1 MILMSV
7 LQTPF
12 TLRTAL
18 TFEQHDSQGDAD
30 SSIGTDTESSTASV
44 SASILEYRRSL
55 GRTYHSDKFTANYC
69 FPNDDQQ
76 VESMDLTHHY
86 LTLLLDGELFLAPI
100 KTDSIQRVLDVGTGS
115 GELDNSSSGSLLT
128 ASQESGLCMAFR
140 RVRKC
145 RLLTVYREF
154 ADRYPSTEV
163 IGTDLSPCQPQ
174 WVPPNL
180 RFEIDDA
187 TQPWTW
193 KEDYFSFIHIRY
205 LFGAIKDWNNLF
217 KEAYRCCAPGGWVQS
232 GEADVTFRS
241 DDGTTELEPI
251 FKTYQKLFEYG
262 SRILGNPFFVHDL
275 QLKAFKEAG
284 FKDVETVDYK
294 FPIGGWPK
302 DPKLAEVGRF
312 VKATL
317 ENDLEGYTLMM
328 WKDVCRWPEE
338 EYEVSLMSLRKAIR
352 NPKVHSYMTV
362 RYVYGRK

>member
-1 MILMSV
+1 MSNQPV
-7 LQTPF
+7 GDTTSPEVPAPIIAHTKSPSKSPSKSLSRSPPAQGELGPADDSDVSTLGPF
-12 TLRTAL
+12 YIEEISDRPR
-18 TFEQHDSQGDAD
+18 S
-30 SSIGTDTESSTASV
+30 ESSTASV
-44 SASILEYRRSL
+44 SASILEYRRSQ
-55 GRTYHSDKFTANYC
+55 GRTYHSDKFTANYF

-86 LTLLLDGELFLAPI
+86 LTLLLDGELFLAPVKI
-100 KTDSIQRVLDVGTGS
+100 DSTQRVLDVGTGS
-115 GELDNSSSGSLLT
+115 GIW
-128 ASQESGLCMAFR
+128 AI
-140 RVRKC
+140 
-145 RLLTVYREF
+145 EF
-154 ADRYPSTEV
+154 ADRYPNTEV
-163 IGTDLSPCQPQ
+163 VGTDLSPCQPQ

-205 LFGAIKDWNNLF
+205 LFGAVKDWHGLF
-217 KEAYRCCAPGGWVQS
+217 REAYRCCAPGGWVQS

-241 DDGTTELEPI
+241 DDGTAELEPV
-251 FKTYQKLFEYG
+251 FKTYQKLFEDG

-275 QLKAFKEAG
+275 QQKAFEEAG
-284 FKDVETVDYK
+284 FKDIETVDYK

-328 WKDVCRWPEE
+328 WQDVCQWPKD
-338 EYEVSLMSLRKAIR
+338 EYQVFLMSLRKAIR
-352 NPKVHSYMTV
+352 NPKTYEEDI
-362 RYVYGRK
+362 

>member
-1 MILMSV
+1 
-7 LQTPF
+7 
-12 TLRTAL
+12 
-18 TFEQHDSQGDAD
+18 
-30 SSIGTDTESSTASV
+30 
-44 SASILEYRRSL
+44 
-55 GRTYHSDKFTANYC
+55 
-69 FPNDDQQ
+69 
-76 VESMDLTHHY
+76 
-86 LTLLLDGELFLAPI
+86 
-100 KTDSIQRVLDVGTGS
+100 
-115 GELDNSSSGSLLT
+115 
-128 ASQESGLCMAFR
+128 MAFR

-262 SRILGNPFFVHDL
+262 SRILGNPFFVHGL

-294 FPIGGWPK
+294 VCFS
-302 DPKLAEVGRF
+302 
-312 VKATL
+312 KA
-317 ENDLEGYTLMM
+317 
-328 WKDVCRWPEE
+328 
-338 EYEVSLMSLRKAIR
+338 
-352 NPKVHSYMTV
+352 
-362 RYVYGRK
+362 